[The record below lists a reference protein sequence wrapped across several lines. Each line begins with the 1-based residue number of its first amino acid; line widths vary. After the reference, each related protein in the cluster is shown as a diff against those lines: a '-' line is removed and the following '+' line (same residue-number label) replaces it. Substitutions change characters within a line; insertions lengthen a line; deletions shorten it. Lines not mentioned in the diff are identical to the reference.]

1 MAQEDA
7 GRLIAPSRRALA
19 ARALELRLPPALAH
33 ASEHACHVL
42 AAAQGKSYPRL
53 VFRLLHLLELGH
65 VTADTV
71 LRLGPRLAAGAPLE
85 LLVGAVPAREAIRR
99 EEEARQESRALLEE
113 LARGEL
119 ADLPD
124 NAGVRCKR
132 CGSNEVSYEFLQ
144 TRSADEGTTI
154 FCTCRCGKRW
164 KM

>member
-1 MAQEDA
+1 MAQDDA
-7 GRLIAPSRRALA
+7 GPLSAPSRRALA
-19 ARALELRLPPALAH
+19 ARALAARLPPALAH

-42 AAAQGKSYPRL
+42 SAQGKSYPRL
-53 VFRLLHLLELGH
+53 VFRLLHLLDLGH
-65 VTADTV
+65 VTAATV
-71 LRLGPRLAAGAPLE
+71 LELGPRLAAGAPLE
-85 LLVGAVPAREAIRR
+85 LLAGAVPAREAIRR